1 MKRLFIFGL
10 MLLAMS
16 QGVLATESKEH
27 HDEPSHPLTKEIK

>member
-16 QGVLATESKEH
+16 QAAFATESKAH
-27 HDEPSHPLTKEIK
+27 HEEPTHPFTKEIK